1 MKTFTDY
8 LMESKKFYSHKIK
21 LAGELPENFVETIKA
36 RLAKYEVASF
46 EQVQKTPI
54 QKLPIDFPEMENAE
68 VTIFEV
74 TTEYPV
80 NPPQIEQ
87 ELKEMGID
95 ATRYRVRNPSEPSE
109 VDQVMMDIEDNE
121 DDKQSLL
128 DQSNY
133 EDQSAID
140 QSDYFGDDFNKQF
153 LQDLAKASKERLADL
168 GYDKLDADIYS
179 DKNESVEAHSP
190 VGSK

>member
-1 MKTFTDY
+1 MKSFTEY
-8 LMESKKFYSHKIK
+8 LNESKKFYSYKIK
-21 LAGELPENFVETIKA
+21 LAGELPENFVDDVKA

-68 VTIFEV
+68 VTIYEV

-80 NPPQIEQ
+80 TPPQIEQ
-87 ELKEMGID
+87 EIKEMGID
-95 ATRYRVRNPSEPSE
+95 HTRFRVRNPNEPSE
-109 VDQVMMDIEDNE
+109 IDQVIMDLEE
-121 DDKQSLL
+121 DDKEKSALL

-133 EDQSAID
+133 EDMSEID

-153 LQDLAKASKERLADL
+153 LQDLAKASKERLTDL

-179 DKNESVEAHSP
+179 DTTESIETHSP